1 MTPFANAVEGIAV
14 AIDAPNIDT
23 DQILPARFL
32 LKSRNAGYADLLFHD
47 HRFFPDGRPRA
58 GFPLDRPT
66 DAPIR
71 FLVANDNFG
80 CGSAREQAAYA
91 LADFGVQVVIAPSL
105 GEIFR
110 VNCIRNGV
118 VPALVSPQESAVL
131 RERARNG
138 DLKLRLRLRDHQID
152 CGDITLTFRI
162 GPDDVERLI
171 SGMDEIDST
180 LALHQAIAGH
190 EARRRDLLPAPAP
203 ASRR

>member
-1 MTPFANAVEGIAV
+1 MTPFEHPIEGIAV

-32 LKSRNAGYADLLFHD
+32 LKSRNAGYANLLFHD
-47 HRFFPDGRPRA
+47 HRFFADGRPRA
-58 GFPLDRPT
+58 GFPLDQPT
-66 DAPIR
+66 EAPVR
-71 FLVANDNFG
+71 FLVANENFG

-118 VPALVSPQESAVL
+118 VPALVTPQESAML

-152 CGDITLTFRI
+152 CEGITLTFRI
-162 GPDDVERLI
+162 GPDEVERLV

-180 LALHQAIAGH
+180 MKLHQAIAEH
-190 EARRRDLLPAPAP
+190 EARRRDLLPTRRPATEV
-203 ASRR
+203 